1 MVLTR
6 RKVKEMEE
14 VTGTTPLKAGLPDK
28 WSDRGRSGEE
38 EAQAVGGK
46 TWAESDGTG
55 DRNSFLGLSGT
66 LGKLVSVVGA
76 SVLMVICPA
85 FAIAT

>member
-6 RKVKEMEE
+6 RKAQELSET
-14 VTGTTPLKAGLPDK
+14 TGTPVKDILSNPRLSAEEIAALEKPGTAGK
-28 WSDRGRSGEE
+28 S
-38 EAQAVGGK
+38 
-46 TWAESDGTG
+46 WAESDGTG

-76 SVLMVICPA
+76 SILMVICPA